1 MVKKTTKPRRI
12 EDKPFPRSTLETIDS
27 AMHKFIAETLDIN
40 CLTTTGYRKVPV
52 VWSSAERTYQSKRDQ
67 RIRDRDG
74 ALVLPLITVE
84 RTGVVKDPSR
94 KGTVFANIPPIDK
107 VKGGS
112 ISVSRKINQ
121 EKTSNFANATSKKK
135 RGQLNF
141 PKKND
146 KVVYQTMTIP
156 LPIYV
161 TVQYDITLKTEYQ
174 EQMNQMMTPFITRP
188 GGINYVIIEEG
199 RLRYEAF
206 IQEDFAHSNNISSFS
221 NEERKFETKI
231 TIEVLGWLTG
241 QDKNSLQPD
250 YAVYENAVEIKIP
263 RERIVFADQL
273 LKGNGRLF
281 GLEGIEFP
289 TTTKSSTG
297 PGIRR
302 VPVGDPAGASGGG
315 IAGPQGPAGVS
326 VSDAELVNYEL
337 ILTLS
342 DGSSINLGN
351 VRGAQGPSVDLDII
365 SGSMATYHRMSGSTA
380 TFNLLDADRAEVN
393 DFSGN
398 SLDIAGDVSIAG
410 IVRGGSPLKVSGA
423 IAIVDNAGATVALL
437 GSGSLGNHVLSA
449 SVVSGKEITGSLT
462 KLDTGADY
470 LQAGSGISLATGSS
484 GAITITA
491 TGAVSSSGSITTT
504 NYIANGSFQEAPD
517 GSRTTFTV
525 SQAFVLG
532 TQMVFRDGLLMS
544 PGADNDYTVTNNT
557 TIEFNSLSPPDSG
570 INLRITYVRA

>member
-27 AMHKFIAETLDIN
+27 AMHKFLTETLDIN
-40 CLTTTGYRKVPV
+40 CLTTTGFRTVPV
-52 VWSSAERTYQSKRDQ
+52 VWSSAERVFQSKRDQ
-67 RIRDRDG
+67 RIRDKDG
-74 ALVLPLITVE
+74 ALVLPLMTIE
-84 RTGVVKDPSR
+84 RSNVTKDPSR

-121 EKTSNFANATSKKK
+121 EKTSNFENAHARK
-135 RGQLNF
+135 RKGQLNF
-141 PKKND
+141 PQKNE
-146 KVVYQTMTIP
+146 KTVYQTMTIP

-161 TVQYDITLKTEYQ
+161 TVQYEITLKSEYQ
-174 EQMNQMMTPFITRP
+174 EQMNQMITPFITRP

-206 IQEDFAHSNNISSFS
+206 IQEDFSHNNNISNFS
-221 NEERKFETKI
+221 NEERKFETKV

-289 TTTKSSTG
+289 TKSTSPSTG
-297 PGIRR
+297 RMPIGF
-302 VPVGDPAGASGGG
+302 PPSDDATGGEQ
-315 IAGPQGPAGVS
+315 GPQGLAGVS
-326 VSDAELVNYEL
+326 VTNAQLVDYEL
-337 ILTLS
+337 IITLS
-342 DGSSINLGN
+342 DGTTLNLGN
-351 VRGAQGPSVDLDII
+351 VRGAPG
-365 SGSMATYHRMSGSTA
+365 
-380 TFNLLDADRAEVN
+380 
-393 DFSGN
+393 
-398 SLDIAGDVSIAG
+398 
-410 IVRGGSPLKVSGA
+410 
-423 IAIVDNAGATVALL
+423 AGAEGAL
-437 GSGSLGNHVLSA
+437 
-449 SVVSGKEITGSLT
+449 
-462 KLDTGADY
+462 
-470 LQAGSGISLATGSS
+470 
-484 GAITITA
+484 
-491 TGAVSSSGSITTT
+491 TTT
-504 NYIANGSFQEAPD
+504 NYVANGSFQEAPN
-517 GSRTTFTV
+517 GTRTTFTTAE
-525 SQAFVLG
+525 AFVSG

-570 INLRITYVRA
+570 INLRITYVQA